1 MDVHAFVF
9 NYYYNSCI
17 SLSPYFS
24 EVIIDSVEESV
35 PEQCLADDRS
45 ALVLRCGTMEQRG
58 RDMEEISVMPRQPLP
73 LPMPLP
79 VPDSEPHP
87 KPSGW

>member
-1 MDVHAFVF
+1 MYVHAFVF
-9 NYYYNSCI
+9 YYYYKSRF

-35 PEQCLADDRS
+35 PEQCLAEDRP
-45 ALVLRCGTMEQRG
+45 ALVLRCGTMEQRE

-73 LPMPLP
+73 LP
-79 VPDSEPHP
+79 VPDSEPLP